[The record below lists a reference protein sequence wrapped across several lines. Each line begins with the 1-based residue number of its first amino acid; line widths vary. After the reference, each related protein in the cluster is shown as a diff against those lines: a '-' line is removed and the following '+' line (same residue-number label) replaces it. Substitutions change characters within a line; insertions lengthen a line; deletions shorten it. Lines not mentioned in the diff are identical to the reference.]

1 MSFEYSISLF
11 SHLSQKKSDKL
22 RPTWDGVRPTWD
34 EVRPTW
40 DEARPTWDGVR
51 PTWDE
56 VRPTWDDFRPTCFAF
71 CASTPFD
78 YAQETAQQQQMLKRV
93 RQ

>member
-11 SHLSQKKSDKL
+11 SHFSQKKSDKL

-40 DEARPTWDGVR
+40 DDF
-51 PTWDE
+51 
-56 VRPTWDDFRPTCFAF
+56 RPTWDDFRPTCFAF

-78 YAQETAQQQQMLKRV
+78 YAQGTAQGTADAETSSA
-93 RQ
+93 